1 MNSWFYRTAGGA
13 EVDLI
18 LESSIN
24 NLTAIEIKRSLTPS
38 ISKGFYNALQDLKPK
53 KAYIVYPGKD
63 KYYLNSQ
70 VEVVPLHYLL
80 NLLKTELQ

>member
-1 MNSWFYRTAGGA
+1 MLGGSFEGFVIENILSIVKNKMNSWFYRTAGGV

-24 NLTAIEIKRSLTPS
+24 NLTAIEIKRPLTPS

-53 KAYIVYPGKD
+53 KTYIV
-63 KYYLNSQ
+63 
-70 VEVVPLHYLL
+70 
-80 NLLKTELQ
+80 